1 MTFFLNIQVTKTA
14 KPRNDIFL
22 RYLRLGQLFFC
33 NLCFQLRSLLLQF
46 RHARLRCIIKN
57 ARFYCLQ

>member
-22 RYLRLGQLFFC
+22 RYLRLGQLFSC